1 MKPSYKNST
10 LSLAFI
16 LSLAS
21 VFLLII
27 VAIVV
32 AFVSPEAYNLAS
44 GDKLLVMVL
53 LVSYI
58 GFVSNI
64 IGAYLGSRKVDTKT
78 EQQHSETTE
87 NEKQVVDFEKPDIH
101 NGGWLDWEIW

>member
-1 MKPSYKNST
+1 MQASYKTST

-27 VAIVV
+27 VAIIV

-58 GFVSNI
+58 WFVSNI
-64 IGAYLGSRKVDTKT
+64 IGAYLWSRKVDTKT
-78 EQQHSETTE
+78 EQQHAETTE
-87 NEKQVVDFEKPDIH
+87 IVKPAIH
-101 NGGWLDWEIW
+101 DLPDNTEIW